1 MRSVCKG
8 RPNWKTKVKDAE
20 RGFKDGWLE
29 SEREFMPEG
38 YSPDCGIF
46 VTGEIVVCYYE
57 GKIGGG

>member
-1 MRSVCKG
+1 MCKG

-38 YSPDCGIF
+38 YSSDCGIF
-46 VTGEIVVCYYE
+46 VTGEIVVCY
-57 GKIGGG
+57 